1 MPEQLTG
8 ELLALRDRAAQ
19 FAGWL
24 ANAQDRREVITA
36 AREAG
41 FLQMTQPRQYGG
53 SAAGLLA
60 LTVVR
65 DALASRNP
73 PFLDAVFGPAPG
85 VLAGCSEPLASDY
98 LQPMLR
104 GELRAAF
111 GFTEPEENPTTGRLD
126 ADRLTVN
133 GCKSYVTGGAD
144 ADFINTLVRID
155 SMGPAL
161 VVIDSNAPGV
171 HMTERFESLDGS
183 HHAAFAFDGV
193 VVPANRIIGKPGE
206 GLPRAM
212 GPIVDTRLAISA
224 NCVGWARWIVEHTT
238 RHLETLDRN
247 GKARGDRESVR
258 LRYADMRMH
267 SRRAVC
273 STVPPAWQNPA
284 ATSSTKASC
293 ARCSRPRRSA
303 ALSTPP
309 CNSKAAR
316 RSSWVIRWKRCIAGC
331 ARCVW
336 RKAHPMCCG
345 STSPGAHWI
354 SARVRYRPAPTSAAI
369 A

>member
-53 SAAGLLA
+53 SAAGPLA

-73 PFLDAVFGPAPG
+73 PFLDAVFGPGPG

-126 ADRLTVN
+126 ADRLIVN
-133 GCKSYVTGGAD
+133 GCKSYVTGGAH

-155 SMGPAL
+155 GMGPAL
-161 VVIDSNAPGV
+161 VVIDSNAPGL

-193 VVPANRIIGKPGE
+193 EVPANRIIGKPGE
-206 GLPRAM
+206 GLPQAM
-212 GPIVDTRLAISA
+212 GQIVDTRLAISA
-224 NCVGWARWIVEHTT
+224 NCVGWARWVVEHTT
-238 RHLETLDRN
+238 RHLETLDRD

-267 SRRAVC
+267 
-273 STVPPAWQNPA
+273 TFA
-284 ATSSTKASC
+284 ARSMLYRT
-293 ARCSRPRRSA
+293 ARLAESGGNIINEGSMCKVFA
-303 ALSTPP
+303 TEALSRVVDT
-309 CNSKAAR
+309 AMQLEGGTAL
-316 RSSWVIRWKRCIAGC
+316 VVG
-331 ARCVW
+331 
-336 RKAHPMCCG
+336 HPLE
-345 STSPGAHWI
+345 ALYR
-354 SARVRYRPAPTSAAI
+354 RVRALRLAEGASDVLRLNLARGALDLGKGTL
-369 A
+369 

>member
-73 PFLDAVFGPAPG
+73 PFLDAVFGPGPG

-126 ADRLTVN
+126 AGRLTVN

-161 VVIDSNAPGV
+161 VVIDSNAPGY
-171 HMTERFESLDGS
+171 T
-183 HHAAFAFDGV
+183 
-193 VVPANRIIGKPGE
+193 
-206 GLPRAM
+206 
-212 GPIVDTRLAISA
+212 
-224 NCVGWARWIVEHTT
+224 
-238 RHLETLDRN
+238 
-247 GKARGDRESVR
+247 
-258 LRYADMRMH
+258 
-267 SRRAVC
+267 
-273 STVPPAWQNPA
+273 
-284 ATSSTKASC
+284 
-293 ARCSRPRRSA
+293 
-303 ALSTPP
+303 
-309 CNSKAAR
+309 
-316 RSSWVIRWKRCIAGC
+316 
-331 ARCVW
+331 
-336 RKAHPMCCG
+336 
-345 STSPGAHWI
+345 
-354 SARVRYRPAPTSAAI
+354 
-369 A
+369 